1 VDDLV
6 PMPIA
11 LFERLGR
18 VGLDVDAILRRA
30 KLTRSRFDVAR
41 PQGTTTEFFSL
52 WRAVEESGADPDLGL
67 RLGLEALTDE
77 ENAVAL
83 AALHSATLG
92 EGLQKLARYKRI
104 VCPERISIEV
114 RNGEVRLTFDWLFT
128 NDHPP
133 ALLTDLIFAGVV
145 RLAQYGTRTSV
156 HPQRLEL
163 TRRQANKAAL
173 RRHFGCNVLFD
184 APRDVIVFDE
194 SVLALPML
202 QRNAQLLALLVPG
215 LELAL
220 DQNDRPRTAADQV
233 RDALEVMI
241 CGNRPTITKVAKS
254 LGMSRRTLQRRLG
267 ELGTTYQDVLDDVR
281 HQLARRMLTSTG
293 LGVAEIAFLL
303 GFAEANSFVRAFQGW
318 EGSTPA
324 KWRTTVESTT
334 ESR

>member
-1 VDDLV
+1 M
-6 PMPIA
+6 PMA

-18 VGLDVDAILRRA
+18 VGLDVDSILRRA
-30 KLTRSRFDVAR
+30 KLARSRFVVAR

-83 AALHSATLG
+83 AALHSPTLG
-92 EGLQKLARYKRI
+92 EGLQKLARYKRL

-128 NDHPP
+128 NDNPP

-145 RLAQYGTRTSV
+145 RLAQHGTGTSV

-163 TRRQANKAAL
+163 TRRQANEASL
-173 RRHFGCNVLFD
+173 QRHFGCKISFD
-184 APRDVIVFDE
+184 APHDAIVFDE

-202 QRNAQLLALLVPG
+202 RRNVQLLALLVPG

-220 DQNDRPRTAADQV
+220 EQNDRPRTVTDQV
-233 RDALEVMI
+233 REALEGMI
-241 CGNRPTITKVAKS
+241 SGNRPTITKVAKS

-281 HQLARRMLTSTG
+281 HQLALRMLTSTG

-324 KWRTTVESTT
+324 KWRSTLESITA
-334 ESR
+334 SR